1 MAFDSN
7 VTSIEKPL
15 HVQGL
20 NNPLMQLSNTLLEV
34 TIELS
39 MLPGG
44 DGFSQALEPEPQPM
58 AGAVSA
64 TGVASA
70 AARSS
75 GKL

>member
-20 NNPLMQLSNTLLEV
+20 NNPLMRPSKTLPEV

-44 DGFSQALEPEPQPM
+44 DGFSQALEP
-58 AGAVSA
+58 
-64 TGVASA
+64 
-70 AARSS
+70 
-75 GKL
+75 

>member
-44 DGFSQALEPEPQPM
+44 DGFSQALEP
-58 AGAVSA
+58 
-64 TGVASA
+64 
-70 AARSS
+70 
-75 GKL
+75 